1 METPTARTD
10 TWSIWTPSREQILLV
25 RLVLLATA
33 VFVLVLSGVFLA
45 RRLVGAFRQP
55 LPSETLIVLG
65 AVMTTLVAAVRLAWR
80 RVSGSNVISGRRE
93 GFLFDGTLCLGVFCL
108 AASLSMRGTEVA
120 PLVVFWCLLVAG
132 ELIGWSTYYRR
143 LAGHIRARGGSNRR
157 QHEETLPTSDRPARE
172 LPAAI
177 DGTRIPEEPAE
188 DDGFE
193 LLSPSVSQ
201 RITRG
206 REENGVEA
214 VFGVVRC
221 DFAVGQRQQNL
232 HISFCPPLERIPE
245 LTTDQID
252 GPVVK
257 IKPSMIEVFG
267 AGLEVKLPAPCSEPT
282 SVQVQFYACE
292 KPDDAR
298 PTA

>member
-33 VFVLVLSGVFLA
+33 GFVLVLSGVFLA
-45 RRLVGAFRQP
+45 RRLVGAFGQP

-80 RVSGSNVISGRRE
+80 RVSGSNVIPGRRE
-93 GFLFDGTLCLGVFCL
+93 GLLLDGTLCLGVFCL
-108 AASLSMRGTEVA
+108 AASLSVRGTEVA

-143 LAGHIRARGGSNRR
+143 IAGHIRARGRNRR
-157 QHEETLPTSDRPARE
+157 RHEHTPSTSDGPARE
-172 LPAAI
+172 LTAAI
-177 DGTRIPEEPAE
+177 NGTRGLEEPAE

-252 GPVVK
+252 GPMVK

-267 AGLEVKLPAPCSEPT
+267 AGLEVKLPAPCSEPM

-298 PTA
+298 PPA